1 MKTLLILAGASLAA
15 IAAPA
20 SADPGHGRGHGG
32 DRDRWEQRDR
42 GGRGDR
48 DDRDRDRGGYGY
60 NDRGCPPGLAKKH
73 NGCLPPGQAR
83 RLSRGDR
90 YASDY
95 GYRRYSYNT
104 IPYNV
109 RRQYDLNRNYNYYYD
124 NSGYLYGV
132 DPRTQVVQQ
141 IIQALIR

>member
-1 MKTLLILAGASLAA
+1 MKTAHILAGAALAA
-15 IAAPA
+15 VAAPA
-20 SADPGHGRGHGG
+20 AADPGHGRGHGNN
-32 DRDRWEQRDR
+32 RDRYEDR
-42 GGRGDR
+42 YDRGDR
-48 DDRDRDRGGYGY
+48 YGRWDRGDRYGY
-60 NDRGCPPGLAKKH
+60 NGRGCPPGLAKKR
-73 NGCLPPGQAR
+73 NGCLPPGHAR

-95 GYRRYSYNT
+95 GYRRYSYST
-104 IPYNV
+104 IPYDV
-109 RRQYDLNRNYNYYYD
+109 RQRYDLNRNYNYYYD

>member
-1 MKTLLILAGASLAA
+1 MKTALILAGAALAA
-15 IAAPA
+15 VAAPA
-20 SADPGHGRGHGG
+20 AADPGHGRGH
-32 DRDRWEQRDR
+32 
-42 GGRGDR
+42 
-48 DDRDRDRGGYGY
+48 DRDRDRYEDRYDRGDRDGRWDRRDRYGY
-60 NDRGCPPGLAKKH
+60 NGRGCPPGLAKKH

-83 RLSRGDR
+83 RLNRGDR

-104 IPYNV
+104 IPYDV

-141 IIQALIR
+141 IVQALIR

>member
-1 MKTLLILAGASLAA
+1 MKTALIIAGAALAV

-20 SADPGHGRGHGG
+20 AADPGHGRGHGG
-32 DRDRWEQRDR
+32 GDRDRGEER
-42 GGRGDR
+42 GN
-48 DDRDRDRGGYGY
+48 DRDRGGYGY
-60 NDRGCPPGLAKKH
+60 NDRGCPPGLAKRN
-73 NGCLPPGQAR
+73 NGCQAPGQAR
-83 RLSRGDR
+83 RLNRGDR
-90 YASDY
+90 YASNY

-104 IPYNV
+104 IPSDV

>member
-1 MKTLLILAGASLAA
+1 MKTALIIAGAALAI

-20 SADPGHGRGHGG
+20 AADPGHKRGH
-32 DRDRWEQRDR
+32 DR
-42 GGRGDR
+42 GDQRRYEDR
-48 DDRDRDRGGYGY
+48 NHGY
-60 NDRGCPPGLAKKH
+60 NDRNCPPGLAKKR

-83 RLSRGDR
+83 RLNRGDR
-90 YASDY
+90 YASSY
-95 GYRRYSYNT
+95 GYRQYSYNT
-104 IPYNV
+104 IPYDV
-109 RRQYDLNRNYNYYYD
+109 RRQHDLNRNYRYYYD

>member
-1 MKTLLILAGASLAA
+1 MKHAFLIAGAALAV

-20 SADPGHGRGHGG
+20 AAKPGNGHGHGNGHGG
-32 DRDRWEQRDR
+32 DRDRWEQRDQ
-42 GGRGDR
+42 GDRGDR
-48 DDRDRDRGGYGY
+48 YGYGY

-73 NGCLPPGQAR
+73 NGCMPPGQAR
-83 RLSRGDR
+83 RLNRGDR
-90 YASDY
+90 YAQSY
-95 GYRRYSYNT
+95 GYRYYNYNS
-104 IPYNV
+104 IPYDV
-109 RRQYDLNRNYNYYYD
+109 RERYDLNRNYRYYSD